1 MSLKSALRKI
11 RSIPDL
17 QKRYNIFINVDGS
30 AEDTLKKETN
40 SDLPLSNLV
49 AGIKDNIVTKGMPTT
64 CGSSILSNYYSPY
77 TATCV
82 QKLCDSGVT
91 IAGKTNLDEFGM
103 GSGGVHS
110 HFGPV
115 LNPLFPKIDTIAGG
129 SSSGSAAAVAA
140 DAVDFALGTDTGGSV
155 RLPAAYTSIL
165 GFKPSYGRISRYGV
179 VAYAQSLDTVGI
191 LAKDFSILRRVF
203 NILDAFDSKDPTSL
217 SEELRSRASKMFE
230 KKSRYRI
237 GIPHELI
244 QNSVSSHTK
253 ELLYTFIK
261 RVLLLGHEI
270 YPVSIPSLKDSL
282 PIYYTLS
289 PAEAVSNLSRFDGV
303 RYGTRDIGKDVE
315 DGTLFAPTRSKFGRE
330 VQDRII
336 LGNYNLCSH
345 TFKNNY
351 IKAQKLR
358 VKLINNFD
366 EVFRFPNVL
375 SESRGNEDGV
385 DLMLSL
391 TSKDGPSTIKDFT
404 RAETSSPTNEYINDV
419 FTMPMSLAGLP
430 TLSLPLKQG
439 EAIGLQVIGQY
450 ADDATVLDFASKVLD
465 V

>member
-1 MSLKSALRKI
+1 MSLKSALCKI
-11 RSIPDL
+11 KSIPDL
-17 QKRYNIFINVDGS
+17 QKRYNIFINIDGS
-30 AEDTLKKETN
+30 AEDTLKKEIN
-40 SDLPLSNLV
+40 SNLPLSNLV

-82 QKLCDSGVT
+82 QKLCDSGVV

-115 LNPLFPKIDTIAGG
+115 LNPLFPKIDKIAGG

-140 DAVDFALGTDTGGSV
+140 EAVDFALGTDTGGSV
-155 RLPAAYTSIL
+155 RLPAAYTSVL

-203 NILDAFDSKDPTSL
+203 NVLDAFDSKDPTSL
-217 SEELRSRASKMFE
+217 SQELRGRASKMYE
-230 KKSRYRI
+230 NRSRYRI

-244 QNSVSSHTK
+244 QDSVSPDIK
-253 ELLYTFIK
+253 ELLYKFIK
-261 RVLLLGHEI
+261 RIMLLGHEI

-303 RYGTRDIGKDVE
+303 RYGTRDIAKDAE
-315 DGTLFAPTRSKFGRE
+315 DGTLFAPTRSNFGRE

-358 VKLINNFD
+358 IKLINNFD
-366 EVFRFPNVL
+366 EVFRFPNIL
-375 SESRGNEDGV
+375 SESRGNKDGV

-391 TSKDGPSTIKDFT
+391 TSKDVPSAIKDFV

-439 EAIGLQVIGQY
+439 EPVGLQIIGQY
-450 ADDATVLDFASKVLD
+450 ADDATVLDFTSKVLD